1 MIIAKPIMLSSKGR
15 CLRSLKFILLVFP
28 LLANAPAHGQDAM
41 HYFNLGLESS
51 STREKIECF
60 TKALELKPDLA
71 IIYEKRGILFYFQK
85 EYHRAIQD
93 FQKYIQLAP
102 AKGETCRMLGLAYL
116 KSRMYQPAIMIFT
129 GMIET
134 EPKCAVAY
142 ANRAEAYRLSGQHEE
157 AIRDATR
164 VINYRADPITKV
176 AAYTTRAKVYW
187 KIGQNELA
195 AEDVR
200 AAVIVDPR
208 NWFRDWFRYASPD
221 DLRRAAPVL
230 IIAIAIALIFGV
242 KLRPPKKDD

>member
-1 MIIAKPIMLSSKGR
+1 M
-15 CLRSLKFILLVFP
+15 CTRSLALLLLVLFLP
-28 LLANAPAHGQDAM
+28 APAPAYGQQDAM

-51 STREKIECF
+51 RTRKKIEYF
-60 TKALELKPDLA
+60 TKALELNPDLA
-71 IIYEKRGILFYFQK
+71 VVYGKRGILFYFQE

-93 FQKYIQLAP
+93 FQKYIQLAS
-102 AKGETCRMLGLAYL
+102 AKGETYRMLGLAYL
-116 KSRMYQPAIMIFT
+116 RSQLYEAAINIFT
-129 GMIET
+129 DMIET
-134 EPKCAVAY
+134 EPNCTVAY
-142 ANRAEAYRLSGQHEE
+142 ANRAEAYRLSGQYEK

-164 VINYRADPITKV
+164 VTNYRADPITKV

-200 AAVIVDPR
+200 ASVIVDPR

-221 DLRRAAPVL
+221 DMRRAAPFL
-230 IIAIAIALIFGV
+230 IIAIAFALIFGL

>member
-1 MIIAKPIMLSSKGR
+1 M
-15 CLRSLKFILLVFP
+15 CLRSMTLFLLV
-28 LLANAPAHGQDAM
+28 LLLPAHPPAYGQDAM

-51 STREKIECF
+51 RTRKKIEYF
-60 TKALELKPDLA
+60 TKALELNPDLA
-71 IIYEKRGILFYFQK
+71 VVYEKRGILFYFQE

-102 AKGETCRMLGLAYL
+102 AKGETYRMLGLAYL
-116 KSRMYQPAIMIFT
+116 RSQLYEAAINIFT
-129 GMIET
+129 DMIET
-134 EPKCAVAY
+134 EPNCTVAY
-142 ANRAEAYRLSGQHEE
+142 ANRAEAYRLSGQYEK

-164 VINYRADPITKV
+164 VTNYRADPITKV

-200 AAVIVDPR
+200 ASVIVDPR
-208 NWFRDWFRYASPD
+208 NWFRDWFKYASPD
-221 DLRRAAPVL
+221 DMRRAAPFL
-230 IIAIAIALIFGV
+230 IIAITFALIFGL

>member
-1 MIIAKPIMLSSKGR
+1 M
-15 CLRSLKFILLVFP
+15 CLRNLTLFLLV
-28 LLANAPAHGQDAM
+28 LLLPAPAPAYGQDAM
-41 HYFNLGLESS
+41 HYFNLALESS
-51 STREKIECF
+51 RTRKKIEYF
-60 TKALELKPDLA
+60 SKALELNPDLA
-71 IIYEKRGILFYFQK
+71 VVYEKRGILFYFQK

-93 FQKYIQLAP
+93 FQKYIQLGLAT
-102 AKGETCRMLGLAYL
+102 GETYRMLGLAYL
-116 KSRMYQPAIMIFT
+116 GSQSYEAAINIFT

-134 EPKCAVAY
+134 EPKCTVAY
-142 ANRAEAYRLSGQHEE
+142 ANRAEAYRLSGQYEK

-164 VINYRADPITKV
+164 VTNYRADPITKV

-200 AAVIVDPR
+200 ASVIVDPR

-221 DLRRAAPVL
+221 DMRRAAPVL
-230 IIAIAIALIFGV
+230 IIAIAFALIFGL

>member
-15 CLRSLKFILLVFP
+15 CLRSLKLILLVFL
-28 LLANAPAHGQDAM
+28 LLATAPAYGQDAM

-51 STREKIECF
+51 RTSEKIEYF
-60 TKALELKPDLA
+60 TKALELNPDLA
-71 IIYEKRGILFYFQK
+71 FIYEKRGILFYFQK
-85 EYHRAIQD
+85 EYHKAIQD
-93 FQKYIQLAP
+93 FQKYIQLAS
-102 AKGETCRMLGLAYL
+102 ANGETYRMLGLAYL
-116 KSRMYQPAIMIFT
+116 RSQMYQPAINIFT

-142 ANRAEAYRLSGQHEE
+142 ANRAEAYRLSGQYEE
-157 AIRDATR
+157 AITDATR

-221 DLRRAAPVL
+221 DMRRAAPVL
-230 IIAIAIALIFGV
+230 IIAIAIALIFGL

>member
-1 MIIAKPIMLSSKGR
+1 MIIARPIVLSLKGR
-15 CLRSLKFILLVFP
+15 CLRSLKLILLGF
-28 LLANAPAHGQDAM
+28 LLFAAAPVCGQEDI

-51 STREKIECF
+51 RTRKKIEYF
-60 TKALELKPDLA
+60 TKALELNPDLA
-71 IIYEKRGILFYFQK
+71 VVYEKRGILLYFQK
-85 EYHRAIQD
+85 EYLRAIQD
-93 FQKYIQLAP
+93 FQKYLELAP
-102 AKGETCRMLGLAYL
+102 AKSETYRMLGLAYL
-116 KSRMYQPAIMIFT
+116 GSQSYEPAINIFT

-134 EPKCAVAY
+134 EPKCTVAY
-142 ANRAEAYRLSGQHEE
+142 ANRAEAYRLSGQYDE

-164 VINYRADPITKV
+164 VINYKADPITKV

-187 KIGQNELA
+187 KIGRNELA

-221 DLRRAAPVL
+221 DMRRAAPFL
-230 IIAIAIALIFGV
+230 IIAIAFALIFGL